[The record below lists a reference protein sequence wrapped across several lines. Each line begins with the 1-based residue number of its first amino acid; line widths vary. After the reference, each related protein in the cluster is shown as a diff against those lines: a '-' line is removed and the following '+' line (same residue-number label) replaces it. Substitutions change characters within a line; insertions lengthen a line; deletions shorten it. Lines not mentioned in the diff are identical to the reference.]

1 MQRRDFL
8 KISGVGGTAMHWQSA
23 AIAKGIADF
32 SEEYQPVKSS
42 MERVIRTVVGLRPFR
57 ASGFRL
63 EAVRYGRNH
72 VVHNYGHGG
81 AGVTLSWGCAERAA
95 EMAQAAGR
103 SEIAVIGSGA
113 IGLTTARV
121 LQQAGAEVTLYA
133 ENFPPDTTSNIAGAL
148 WFPTTLFRR
157 EVVSQAFLDLLD
169 QVSIRSFRRFQHLVN
184 DDRYGVFW
192 IRHNQLQESASENPQ
207 PYPGGDS
214 LYPGIQRN
222 QFGNGPFGYPHWD
235 SYYSMMI
242 DPDIYLRALVND
254 FQAAGGKMVQRAFT
268 SPEDVFSLPQR
279 SFVNCTGLGA
289 GKLFGDEEIIPARG
303 QLSMLLP
310 QPEIDYG
317 YVTQM
322 NDATLYMFPRKSC
335 IVLGG
340 SVRYNDW
347 NRQAEPQEIERMVS
361 GHATMA
367 AKLNPLS
374 PSN

>member
-1 MQRRDFL
+1 MKRRDLL
-8 KISGVGGTAMHWQSA
+8 KIGSAGAALSQLPQGAKATGVS
-23 AIAKGIADF
+23 DF
-32 SEEYQPVKSS
+32 SQPYHAVQSS
-42 MERVIRTVVGLRPFR
+42 TDRVIRTVVGLRPFR

-63 EAVRYGRNH
+63 ESARYGRNH

-95 EMAQAAGR
+95 EMAR
-103 SEIAVIGSGA
+103 SFGQQKVAVIGSGA

-121 LQQAGAEVTLYA
+121 LQQAGAEVTIYA
-133 ENFPPDTTSNIAGAL
+133 ESFPPDTTSNIAGAL

-157 EVVSQAFLDLLD
+157 EVVSAEFLALLD
-169 QVSIRSFRRFQHLVN
+169 QVSVRSFRRFQHLVN

-192 IRHNQLQESASENPQ
+192 IRNHQVGDTPSENHY

-214 LYPGIQRN
+214 LYPALARHQTGA
-222 QFGNGPFGYPHWD
+222 GPFGYPHWD
-235 SYYSMMI
+235 SYYTMMI

-254 FQAAGGKMVQRAFT
+254 FQAAGGKLVQRSFAN
-268 SPEDVFSLPQR
+268 EDDLFSLAER

-322 NDATLYMFPRKSC
+322 DNATLYMFPRKSS

-340 SVRYNDW
+340 SVRFNDW
-347 NRQAEPQEIERMVS
+347 NLEPEMDEVQRMIN
-361 GHATMA
+361 GHAKMA
-367 AKLNPLS
+367 LKV
-374 PSN
+374 